1 MSIFVVSDTHFSH
14 KNIITYCEQSRA
26 FNNVEDMNEHIVEK
40 WNSVVSPDDTVYH
53 LGDCFM
59 GPRETVA
66 KYGSRLNGKIHVIPG
81 NHDTKKRIAEM
92 EKLGWIIENK
102 VSCLDY
108 NDVSFIM
115 IHERPEEMCGDSANV
130 ILYGHVHDAAPKGL
144 VDWTYHVGVDT
155 NNLTPVNIH
164 DIWLDV
170 QQKKIELG
178 E

>member
-1 MSIFVVSDTHFSH
+1 M
-14 KNIITYCEQSRA
+14 
-26 FNNVEDMNEHIVEK
+26 
-40 WNSVVSPDDTVYH
+40 
-53 LGDCFM
+53 
-59 GPRETVA
+59 
-66 KYGSRLNGKIHVIPG
+66 IPG

-108 NDVSFIM
+108 NNVSFIM
-115 IHERPEEMCGDSANV
+115 IHERPEEMRGDSANV
-130 ILYGHVHDAAPKGL
+130 ILDGHVHDAAPKGL